1 MNNEVLEKIDADP
14 ENLLINPVTLRFLK
28 QHNLTVNDVKQF
40 YFGDKNISL
49 DNFANVIDLHTDM
62 HFIIGLHHFVD
73 IQSRVSKT
81 PTYLYKFEYEVKNSY
96 LKNFLGMGTIKGTCH
111 AEELNYI
118 FHPMIT
124 KLLGKPPASFNS
136 IEHCLVQRFT
146 ELWTNFAK
154 TGNPTPETTD
164 LIEVEW
170 KPIDNSTDDYKYLEI
185 TDKLKM
191 RTVKNITR
199 QLMKNKNDKL
209 SIMENPIVEVCQG
222 KLRGINEKNIN
233 GINYVAFR
241 GVPYAKPPIGNLRF
255 KDCEPVESW
264 IDVRDAVNFGNRCA
278 QKEFLTGTILGSDDC
293 LYLNIYTPTLDP
305 ITPKAVMVWIHG
317 GAFICGSGEDD
328 FCGFLNVEDEE
339 APGNQGLKD
348 QVEALKWIQQN
359 IAQFGG
365 DPNNVTIFGESAGGA
380 AVHYLTISPL
390 SQGDNFLKPIF
401 RLFELS
407 YLVNVTSQKNFCDST
422 VKIFKQAGIVP
433 MFWSLLTHKTPK
445 KELVGGHRH
454 FSGLG
459 VSIVFS
465 IHSVASSRIATH
477 NGQHRH

>member
-62 HFIIGLHHFVD
+62 HFIIGLHRFVD

-118 FHPMIT
+118 FYPMIT

-154 TGNPTPETTD
+154 TGNPTPGTTD

-199 QLMKNKNDKL
+199 QLMKNKNDK
-209 SIMENPIVEVCQG
+209 Q
-222 KLRGINEKNIN
+222 
-233 GINYVAFR
+233 
-241 GVPYAKPPIGNLRF
+241 
-255 KDCEPVESW
+255 
-264 IDVRDAVNFGNRCA
+264 
-278 QKEFLTGTILGSDDC
+278 
-293 LYLNIYTPTLDP
+293 
-305 ITPKAVMVWIHG
+305 
-317 GAFICGSGEDD
+317 
-328 FCGFLNVEDEE
+328 
-339 APGNQGLKD
+339 
-348 QVEALKWIQQN
+348 
-359 IAQFGG
+359 
-365 DPNNVTIFGESAGGA
+365 
-380 AVHYLTISPL
+380 
-390 SQGDNFLKPIF
+390 
-401 RLFELS
+401 
-407 YLVNVTSQKNFCDST
+407 
-422 VKIFKQAGIVP
+422 
-433 MFWSLLTHKTPK
+433 
-445 KELVGGHRH
+445 
-454 FSGLG
+454 
-459 VSIVFS
+459 
-465 IHSVASSRIATH
+465 
-477 NGQHRH
+477 